1 MALTFNVAEIEIDET
16 TEVVVST
23 IQPDADLSSS
33 AYVRLIQI
41 FTDPKLSAN
50 RRPLL
55 TIRLFGGNQQNNDT
69 SPLQI
74 SVPADTF

>member
-1 MALTFNVAEIEIDET
+1 MPLKFNVAEIEIDEV
-16 TEVVVST
+16 TEIMVSL
-23 IQPDADLSSS
+23 IQPDSDLSSS

-41 FTDPKLSAN
+41 YTDPKLAAN

-55 TIRLFGGNQQNNDT
+55 TIRLYGGNQQNNDT
-69 SPLQI
+69 SALQI